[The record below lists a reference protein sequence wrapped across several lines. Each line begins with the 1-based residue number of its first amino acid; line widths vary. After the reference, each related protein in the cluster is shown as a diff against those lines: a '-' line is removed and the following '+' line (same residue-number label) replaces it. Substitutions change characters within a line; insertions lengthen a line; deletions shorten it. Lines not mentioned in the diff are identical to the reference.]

1 MKRFLSATRA
11 LSAYMDVIAGA
22 ALVLIM
28 LLTSLDVI
36 VRYLGYPIPGTYDLV
51 SLGAAFVLG
60 FAIPR
65 TSWDKGHV
73 TVDLLVERLPRKRV
87 VFDIA
92 TRIIGLFFFS
102 LLGWNLIKMG
112 MSYLRTGDSTQTL
125 AVPFYPV
132 AFALGV
138 CAFVECIVLLSDLMR
153 TAGAGG
159 CHE

>member
-1 MKRFLSATRA
+1 MKRFLSATQA

-73 TVDLLVERLPRKRV
+73 TVDLLVERLPRKRI
-87 VFDIA
+87 VFDIV
-92 TRIIGLFFFS
+92 TRIIGIFFFS
-102 LLGWNLIKMG
+102 LLGWNLVKTGIG
-112 MSYLRTGDSTQTL
+112 FVRTGDSTQTL

-132 AFALGV
+132 AFALGL
-138 CAFVECIVLLSDLMR
+138 CAFVECIVLLSDLVR

-159 CHE
+159 RHE